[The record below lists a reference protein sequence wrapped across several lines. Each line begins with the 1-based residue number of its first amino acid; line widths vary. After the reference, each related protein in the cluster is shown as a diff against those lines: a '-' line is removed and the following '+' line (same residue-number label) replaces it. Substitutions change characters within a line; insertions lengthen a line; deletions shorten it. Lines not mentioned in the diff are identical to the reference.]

1 MPTTRPVQEVPPRA
15 GFQDKKVLSS
25 NVPKYSG
32 MRSHESPSVAR
43 YQDLH
48 VEMIPACVE
57 LGGVF
62 TVEGMGRLVLSA

>member
-1 MPTTRPVQEVPPRA
+1 MPTKRPVQEVPPRA

-25 NVPKYSG
+25 KVPKYRG
-32 MRSHESPSVAR
+32 IRSHESPSVAR
-43 YQDLH
+43 YQDLQ

-62 TVEGMGRLVLSA
+62 TVAGMGRLALSA